1 MSQNDAIDGS
11 GQAVKLMMMYRRR
24 PGVTAED
31 YRRILLAPELSA
43 SDVASAWDVPGVRR
57 HVRSVTTP
65 SGYRVRDPIYDAVDE
80 FWFDD
85 ERSAREAIA
94 AEPLVVAA
102 DRLHADPA
110 SLVSVLMRDHR
121 IKDGPITPNGLKN
134 FEFVTRR
141 PDLSVSEFR
150 SYWRNHHG
158 PLATGIPTMLHYV
171 QSHAVD
177 SEYSSSSE
185 NGSPMWEGSAI
196 TWFADLAA
204 MRAAADCEVYAPMRQ
219 DEANFLASAG
229 ELPFIITTEHV
240 LRPGPS

>member
-1 MSQNDAIDGS
+1 VSPNDAMDWS
-11 GQAVKLMMMYRRR
+11 GETVKLMVMYRRK
-24 PGVTAED
+24 PEVTPEE
-31 YRRILLAPELSA
+31 YRRILLAPELT
-43 SDVASAWDVPGVRR
+43 AWDAPGVRR

-85 ERSAREAIA
+85 EIASREAMA
-94 AEPLVVAA
+94 GEPFSAA
-102 DRLHADPA
+102 DRLQADPA

-121 IKDGPITPNGLKN
+121 IKDGPTAPNGLKN

-141 PDLSVSEFR
+141 PDLSVDEFR

-177 SEYSSSSE
+177 SEYSD
-185 NGSPMWEGSAI
+185 NGSPTWEGSAI
-196 TWFADLAA
+196 TWFADLDA
-204 MRAAADCEVYAPMRQ
+204 MRASADCEVYEPMRQ
-219 DEANFLASAG
+219 DEANFLGRPG

-240 LRPGPS
+240 LSPRGPS

>member
-1 MSQNDAIDGS
+1 VVSRKDAIEES
-11 GQAVKLMMMYRRR
+11 AETVKLMVMYRRG
-24 PGVTAED
+24 PGVMADE
-31 YRRILLAPELSA
+31 YRRTLLAPGLT
-43 SDVASAWDVPGVRR
+43 VWDVPGSRR

-85 ERSAREAIA
+85 EISSRAAMT
-94 AEPLVVAA
+94 AEPLVSAA
-102 DRLHADPA
+102 DRLSADPA
-110 SLVSVLMRDHR
+110 SMVSVLMRDHR
-121 IKDGPITPNGLKN
+121 IKDGPIAPDALKN

-141 PDLSVSEFR
+141 ADLSVSEFR

-177 SEYSSSSE
+177 SEYSE
-185 NGSPMWEGSAI
+185 NGPPIWEGSAI

-204 MRAAADCEVYAPMRQ
+204 MRASAECEVYEPMRR
-219 DEANFLASAG
+219 DEANFLGSPG

-240 LRPGPS
+240 LRPDDPS

>member
-1 MSQNDAIDGS
+1 VSPDDAIDGS
-11 GQAVKLMMMYRRR
+11 DATVKLMVMYRRR
-24 PGVTAED
+24 PGIAADE
-31 YRRILLAPELSA
+31 YRPMLLGSELT
-43 SDVASAWDVPGVRR
+43 AWDVPGIRR

-65 SGYRVRDPIYDAVDE
+65 SGYRVRDPVYDAVDE

-85 ERSAREAIA
+85 EIAPREAMA
-94 AEPLVVAA
+94 AEPLVSAA
-102 DRLHADPA
+102 DRLCADPA

-121 IKDGPITPNGLKN
+121 IKDGPITPDGLKN

-141 PDLSVSEFR
+141 PDLSVGEFR

-158 PLATGIPTMLHYV
+158 PLAAGIPTMLHYV

-177 SEYSSSSE
+177 SEYSSFD
-185 NGSPMWEGSAI
+185 NASPMWEGSAI

-204 MRAAADCEVYAPMRQ
+204 MRASADCAVYEPMRQ
-219 DEANFLASAG
+219 DEVNFLASAG

>member
-1 MSQNDAIDGS
+1 MSPNDAIDGS
-11 GQAVKLMMMYRRR
+11 GQAVKLMVMYRRMA
-24 PGVTAED
+24 GVTAEE
-31 YRRILLAPELSA
+31 YRMTLLTPELT
-43 SDVASAWDVPGVRR
+43 AWDVPNSHR
-57 HVRSVTTP
+57 HVRSMTTP

-85 ERSAREAIA
+85 EISSRKAMA
-94 AEPLVVAA
+94 AEPLVSAA
-102 DRLHADPA
+102 HRLRADPA
-110 SLVSVLMRDHR
+110 SLVSVLMREHR

-177 SEYSSSSE
+177 SEYSSFD
-185 NGSPMWEGSAI
+185 NASPMWEGSAI

-204 MRAAADCEVYAPMRQ
+204 MRASADCAVYEPMRQ
-219 DEANFLASAG
+219 DEVNFLASAG